1 MKVQW
6 ISPPDTIPLQLVQ
19 GLDTFNL
26 DTTTSYVYSTKGN
39 CPKSTPRPF
48 EGSLTIGTNVCSYN
62 NFGLLVLEVLPVK
75 FISWSAKLDN
85 QTIDVFW
92 STVQEVNNDHFVI
105 LSSQDANNWTEET
118 KIGANLSRSE
128 RSDYQVKFG
137 TRSPTPKYIKIQ
149 SMDVSGKA
157 SSSKIFSIGGL
168 GTSLLS
174 FYPNPIKIGSLTA
187 VCKDCDVKCAAIS
200 VFLPEGRLEKKVSG
214 VFDGDQLDM
223 SYLSKGFYIVKI

>member
-1 MKVQW
+1 
-6 ISPPDTIPLQLVQ
+6 
-19 GLDTFNL
+19 
-26 DTTTSYVYSTKGN
+26 
-39 CPKSTPRPF
+39 
-48 EGSLTIGTNVCSYN
+48 
-62 NFGLLVLEVLPVK
+62 LVLEVLPVK
-75 FISWSAKLDN
+75 FIGWSAKLDN
-85 QTIDVFW
+85 QTIDVLW

-118 KIGANLSRSE
+118 KIGANL
-128 RSDYQVKFG
+128 KFG

-149 SMDVSGKA
+149 SMDASGQA

-174 FYPNPIKIGSLTA
+174 FYPNPIKIGSPTV
-187 VCKDCDVKCAAIS
+187 VCKDRDVKGATIS

-223 SYLSKGFYIVKI
+223 SYFVKRILHC